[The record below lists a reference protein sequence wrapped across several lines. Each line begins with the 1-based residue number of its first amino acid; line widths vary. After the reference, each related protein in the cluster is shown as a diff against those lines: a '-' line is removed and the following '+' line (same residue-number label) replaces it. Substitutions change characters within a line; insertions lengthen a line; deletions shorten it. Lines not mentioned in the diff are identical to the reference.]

1 MAKKPGARAG
11 YGASVKK
18 AAKKKKSLTAGLNK
32 GISKAKK
39 SLGEKLSAKKYTTG
53 KAVPRI
59 AEMVIAGKK
68 AGTATKKKQKT
79 AAERG
84 SRPVQERD
92 TGPGGMTATGS
103 KKRLGKAVG
112 KNQKKYGTRVGT
124 GSVSA
129 RKPSGKK

>member
-1 MAKKPGARAG
+1 MAIG
-11 YGASVKK
+11 K
-18 AAKKKKSLTAGLNK
+18 AAKAGAKALKTAGMKLDNAGRK
-32 GISKAKK
+32 TKA
-39 SLGEKLSAKKYTTG
+39 AT
-53 KAVPRI
+53 
-59 AEMVIAGKK
+59 MAGKK
-68 AGTATKKKQKT
+68 AGTVARKKKQKT
-79 AAERG
+79 AAEMG